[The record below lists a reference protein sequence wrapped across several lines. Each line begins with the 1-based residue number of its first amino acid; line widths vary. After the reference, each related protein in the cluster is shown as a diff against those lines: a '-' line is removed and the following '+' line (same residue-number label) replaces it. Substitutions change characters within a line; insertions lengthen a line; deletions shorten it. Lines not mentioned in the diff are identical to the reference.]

1 MCSAC
6 RHWLDLTDRPRAVRV
21 GRGRRAA
28 RTGALLLLFVAG
40 FAANSAARAQAWL
53 PPAGAFSTALTY
65 NDTLNLKHYMPDGSE
80 ADAGHTR
87 THAYGLGVA
96 YSPTDRIMLTAGLPY
111 VTTRYW
117 GARPHPT
124 EVDDGDEHSA
134 FTDLRVSAHY
144 QLVEAPLAV
153 APYVAYVTPVTSYET
168 LGHAAPGRGLDEV
181 WFGVWLGKNLDAWLP
196 RTYFQSRV
204 NYAVVEQ
211 VAGIKH
217 DRTNVDVELGY
228 FLSPR
233 WSVRAMGFWQVT
245 HGGVDVPMPPSNPLY
260 PYHDQLAAEEY
271 TNVGIGAAFS
281 ATANVSL
288 YATGITSLS
297 GRNGH
302 KLDQGLT
309 LGLSYGFAPLR

>member
-1 MCSAC
+1 MRIAC
-6 RHWLDLTDRPRAVRV
+6 RHWLDLTDRPRAVSLVLRC
-21 GRGRRAA
+21 RAA
-28 RTGALLLLFVAG
+28 FAWLTLLPLLAG
-40 FAANSAARAQAWL
+40 LAASTDAAAQAWL
-53 PPAGAFSTALTY
+53 PPAGAFSTAFTY
-65 NDTLNLKHYMPDGSE
+65 NDTFNLKHYLPDGSE

-87 THAYGLGVA
+87 THAYGLSVA

-111 VTTRYW
+111 VTARYW

-124 EVDDGDEHSA
+124 EVDDGDEHSS

-144 QLVEAPLAV
+144 QLLEAPVAV
-153 APYVAYVTPVTSYET
+153 APYVAYVTPVTNYET

-181 WFGVWLGKNLDAWLP
+181 WFGAWLGKNLDAWLP
-196 RTYFQSRV
+196 RTYFQSRI
-204 NYAVVEQ
+204 NYAAVEK
-211 VAGIKH
+211 VAGVKH

-233 WSVRAMGFWQVT
+233 WSVRAMGLWQFA

-260 PYHDQLAAEEY
+260 RYHDQLAAEEY

-281 ATANVSL
+281 ATANISL

-309 LGLSYGFAPLR
+309 LGMSYGFAPLR

>member
-1 MCSAC
+1 MRSAC
-6 RHWLDLTDRPRAVRV
+6 RHWLDLSDRPRADLGDHR
-21 GRGRRAA
+21 RRAIRA
-28 RTGALLLLFVAG
+28 RRLLLLLVAG
-40 FAANSAARAQAWL
+40 FAALSDAGAQAWL
-53 PPAGAFSTALTY
+53 PPAGAFSTAFTY

-124 EVDDGDEHSA
+124 EVDDGDEHSS

-144 QLVEAPLAV
+144 QLLEAPVAV

-181 WFGVWLGKNLDAWLP
+181 WLGVWFGKNLDAWLP

-233 WSVRAMGFWQVT
+233 WSVRAMGFWQFT

-260 PYHDQLAAEEY
+260 PYHDQLAAEEF

-281 ATANVSL
+281 ATASISL